1 MSKQTKKSP
10 EQLSPQSP
18 VAPAALKKHG
28 HQHGIP
34 GAEGK
39 REHQDER
46 YVGDVGDNMPYRTND
61 GNVADGE
68 LSPTSEAQRAVG
80 TDAKPSPKMRYS
92 GRK

>member
-18 VAPAALKKHG
+18 VAPAALEKHG

-68 LSPTSEAQRAVG
+68 LSPTSEAQRVPG
-80 TDAKPSPKMRYS
+80 SDARPSPRMKYS
-92 GRK
+92 RGK